1 MFINR
6 IERTEFNL
14 DEIRRGT
21 LIYAKH
27 RSWKEGKSGIV
38 YHASAE
44 RITVLYP
51 NEKTNTQNH
60 FFIPVSEDGEWEIR
74 YSNDGLRTVQEYRE
88 AANES

>member
-6 IERTEFNL
+6 IERAEFNL

-38 YHASAE
+38 
-44 RITVLYP
+44 
-51 NEKTNTQNH
+51 
-60 FFIPVSEDGEWEIR
+60 
-74 YSNDGLRTVQEYRE
+74 
-88 AANES
+88 

>member
-6 IERTEFNL
+6 IERAEFNL

-38 YHASAE
+38 YHAAAE

-60 FFIPVSEDGEWEIR
+60 FFIPVSDDGEW
-74 YSNDGLRTVQEYRE
+74 
-88 AANES
+88 

>member
-6 IERTEFNL
+6 IERAEFNL

-51 NEKTNTQNH
+51 NEK
-60 FFIPVSEDGEWEIR
+60 
-74 YSNDGLRTVQEYRE
+74 
-88 AANES
+88 